1 MCIWWVPLTGT
12 LRDVYL
18 AGNILVGTMAI
29 FLRGG
34 PSFRELFFVFGR
46 WPELQALKIQ
56 STTATTSEVLQVLPT
71 LESGLKSDSHI

>member
-1 MCIWWVPLTGT
+1 MTGT

-34 PSFRELFFVFGR
+34 PSFRELFFCLWEMARITG
-46 WPELQALKIQ
+46 
-56 STTATTSEVLQVLPT
+56 SEN
-71 LESGLKSDSHI
+71 SIYHCYHF